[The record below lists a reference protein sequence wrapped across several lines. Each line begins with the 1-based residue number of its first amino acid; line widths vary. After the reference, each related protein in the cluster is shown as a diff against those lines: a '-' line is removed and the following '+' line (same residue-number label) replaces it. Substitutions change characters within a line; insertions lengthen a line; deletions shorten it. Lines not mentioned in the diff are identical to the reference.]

1 MSDDLAGG
9 TPRPPQTAR
18 PRLSKKTLVAL
29 LPGLAVLLAAWLVPL
44 PRMVLGEENLAPQRI
59 PQTRATVERAGAK
72 FRQAQSN
79 YRAYVKSHDL
89 AALLVT
95 IQDDI
100 KRARENSNDPQNLLA
115 LRNSA
120 TQVKGYVEV
129 LHAYAKAGEEYFEM
143 LRRYDDELMAWTR
156 TLGATGEQVRRYT
169 WPIADHLRLYPA
181 PVGDIPDDIPW
192 VTAAEVQT
200 QTLSLTNHIAA
211 LSSDGNP
218 NAPASSRQEAI
229 AGISKDVADVWASG
243 RSIEV
248 IESHHNDYYKV
259 LTIYYGHIANI
270 VRTGLPRMGT
280 TQVALATGAN
290 VLVAALTLVGLA
302 LFFAPRRAVPAS

>member
-1 MSDDLAGG
+1 MSDDLAAG
-9 TPRPPQTAR
+9 TPQPPQTAR
-18 PRLSKKTLVAL
+18 PWLSKGTIAAL
-29 LPGLAVLLAAWLVPL
+29 LTGTAVLLAAWLVPL
-44 PRMVLGEENLAPQRI
+44 PRMLLGEENLAPQRI
-59 PQTRATVERAGAK
+59 PQTRAAVERAGAK

-79 YRAYVKSHDL
+79 YKAYVKSHDL

-100 KRARENSNDPQNLLA
+100 KHARENSDDPQNLSA

-120 TQVKGYVEV
+120 TQVRDYVEV

-192 VTAAEVQT
+192 ITAAEVQT

-211 LSSDGNP
+211 LNP
-218 NAPASSRQEAI
+218 DPNPHAPATSRQEAI
-229 AGISKDVADVWASG
+229 EGISKDVADVWASG
-243 RSIEV
+243 RSIEA

-259 LTIYYGHIANI
+259 LTIYYGHITNI
-270 VRTGLPRMGT
+270 VRVGLPGMGT
-280 TQVALATGAN
+280 TQIALATGAN
-290 VLVAALTLVGLA
+290 LLVAAITLAGLA
-302 LFFAPRRAVPAS
+302 LFFMPRRTAPAS